1 MIGGAR
7 KKGFTIV
14 EVILVLAIAGLI
26 FMMVFM
32 AVPALQRNTR
42 DAKRREDILLM
53 VEAIKDYQ
61 RNNRGALPSGS
72 DWAWRDFRDK
82 YLGGNFADPSGVDY
96 ILTPIS
102 CIANSGEDC
111 SNDLISFMSSGSYQN
126 SGYKNTI
133 AIILRATCDG
143 PKAKRSSNP
152 RKVALLYRLEGGGVF
167 CANT

>member
-1 MIGGAR
+1 MISGAR

-26 FMMVFM
+26 LMMVFM

-53 VEAIKDYQ
+53 IEAIKDYQ
-61 RNNRGALPSGS
+61 RNNRGALPGKT
-72 DWAWRDFRDK
+72 DMEWRSFRNE
-82 YLGGNFADPSGVDY
+82 YLGGNFVDPSGVDY
-96 ILTPIS
+96 ALTS
-102 CIANSGEDC
+102 NYCQGNNGEDC
-111 SNDLISFMSSGSYQN
+111 SNDLISFMSGGSYQN
-126 SGYKNTI
+126 NRYKNTI
-133 AIILRATCDG
+133 AIILQATCDG
-143 PKAKRSSNP
+143 PKAKKSSNP